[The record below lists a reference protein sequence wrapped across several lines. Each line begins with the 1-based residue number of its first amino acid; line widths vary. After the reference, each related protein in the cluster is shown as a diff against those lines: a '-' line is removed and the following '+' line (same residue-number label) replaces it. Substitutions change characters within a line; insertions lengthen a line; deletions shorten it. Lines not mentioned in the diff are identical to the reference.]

1 MATMTKA
8 AASQAMSRMPVLL
21 RTTPP
26 RAAPAAIPVLAA
38 ALTHAPAGAGDV
50 ARIRTAT
57 IRQDATQMAELVVE
71 AATQRLGD
79 GRTAARDIVVKPTL
93 IIRGSTGPVTPV
105 P

>member
-8 AASQAMSRMPVLL
+8 AASS
-21 RTTPP
+21 
-26 RAAPAAIPVLAA
+26 
-38 ALTHAPAGAGDV
+38 GDV

-71 AATQRLGD
+71 AATQRLDD

-93 IIRGSTGPVTPV
+93 IIRGSTGPVAPV